1 MDSSR
6 LNWQLSYVRRRRS
19 VKIGDAP
26 SRTFS
31 ALCTNVWSMR
41 NRVVGRSVT
50 VISAL
55 VASARKA
62 SRCGGGSWL
71 TPVPQEYEPD
81 KPRPLCQSVPAEAMG
96 AAEVKGTTRENC

>member
-50 VISAL
+50 VLSAL

-71 TPVPQEYEPD
+71 TPVPQEYEQENPSH
-81 KPRPLCQSVPAEAMG
+81 LSQSVRTEAMV
-96 AAEVKGTTRENC
+96 AYV